1 MCARGLRF
9 MGAANGDQ
17 NQLRSS
23 GPNLALSPARGAG
36 APQEVTLV
44 SWLWLNI
51 SLMVLFAAAVVG
63 IPLWLV
69 LRRPDF
75 GPEPASRPGEVPA
88 RVGVRYAPVGAGSAG
103 VARPAAARTGS
114 AGVARP
120 AAARTGSAGVARSA
134 AVRARISDG
143 GWTLDMARPAR

>member
-1 MCARGLRF
+1 
-9 MGAANGDQ
+9 
-17 NQLRSS
+17 
-23 GPNLALSPARGAG
+23 
-36 APQEVTLV
+36 V

-75 GPEPASRPGEVPA
+75 GPETASRPGEVPA
-88 RVGVRYAPVGAGSAG
+88 RVGARYAWAGTGSAELTP
-103 VARPAAARTGS
+103 PAAARAGS
-114 AGVARP
+114 AERH
-120 AAARTGSAGVARSA
+120 RRA

-143 GWTLDMARPAR
+143 AWKIELARPAR